1 MNKTGRLS
9 DRFRVAAMC
18 LLVPLLAGGC
28 TELRSGILDTVEAA
42 ARSAVEGA
50 VQQFFDQFRSD
61 G

>member
-1 MNKTGRLS
+1 MKKTRRLS
-9 DRFRVAAMC
+9 ARYFVAAMWV
-18 LLVPLLAGGC
+18 LVPLVAGGC
-28 TELRSGILDTVEAA
+28 TELRNGVVDSVEAA